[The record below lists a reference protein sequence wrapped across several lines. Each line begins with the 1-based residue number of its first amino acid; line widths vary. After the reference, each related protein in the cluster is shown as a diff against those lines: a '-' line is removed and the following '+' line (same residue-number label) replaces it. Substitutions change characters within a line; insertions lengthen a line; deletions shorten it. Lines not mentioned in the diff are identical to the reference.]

1 LRKRKKCSQADSTLW
16 TDDAYKRLRVQALEA
31 DIHLK
36 ELKRIQMEKD
46 EDRKADEFEA
56 RMELLKAQTQES
68 KIKSQLMKA
77 ELKLKEL
84 QIKNFYMN
92 EN

>member
-1 LRKRKKCSQADSTLW
+1 
-16 TDDAYKRLRVQALEA
+16 
-31 DIHLK
+31 
-36 ELKRIQMEKD
+36 MEKD

-68 KIKSQLMKA
+68 KIKSQLMKS